1 MLASYIFLKIFPKSE
16 KECEAEKI
24 VKRTKTKIVHKTRVH
39 FFFESD
45 DPIIME

>member
-24 VKRTKTKIVHKTRVH
+24 VKRTKTQIHKTRVH
-39 FFFESD
+39 LFFESD